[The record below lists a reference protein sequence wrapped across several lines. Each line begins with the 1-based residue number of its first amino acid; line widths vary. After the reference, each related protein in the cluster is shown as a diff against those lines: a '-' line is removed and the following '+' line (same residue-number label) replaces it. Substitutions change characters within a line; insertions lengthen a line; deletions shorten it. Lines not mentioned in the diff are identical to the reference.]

1 MSAQSISKIDIQNT
15 CEKIDD
21 YLICEG
27 NSFRNIIDY
36 DLDFKVDYD
45 KISQLLYLKEIMTKG
60 CDNEKVLLIINKLLL
75 R

>member
-1 MSAQSISKIDIQNT
+1 MSAQTINKIDIQNT
-15 CEKIDD
+15 CDKIDD

-36 DLDFKVDYD
+36 DLKFKVDYD
-45 KISQLLYLKEIMTKG
+45 KISLLLYLKEILLKD
-60 CDNEKVLLIINKLLL
+60 CDNEDVLITINKLI